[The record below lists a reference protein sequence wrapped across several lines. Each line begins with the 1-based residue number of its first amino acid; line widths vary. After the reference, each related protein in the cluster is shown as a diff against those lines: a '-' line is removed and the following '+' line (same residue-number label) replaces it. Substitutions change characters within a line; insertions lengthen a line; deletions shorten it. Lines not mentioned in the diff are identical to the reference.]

1 MIQYTYQHFEED
13 MVDILGLSNN
23 FKAQM
28 VFAPSR
34 GGLIPAVRLSHL
46 KNIPLGLIESSR
58 MDFVKASKILSTI
71 PDEVTKIVI
80 VDEILDSGATIIDIL
95 KAFDGLN
102 RNLKVLVLPLVSLT
116 TDLKIEDL
124 KNITYEII
132 HIKNKHLKNIEKGTW
147 VNFWWESPN
156 NCGDCV
162 NSEECNKN
170 VLYAHCNIKDKS
182 FPLNYDCPLFK
193 QE

>member
-13 MVDILGLSNN
+13 MVDILGLSNI
-23 FKAQM
+23 FGAQM

-58 MDFVKASKILSTI
+58 IDFVKSTKILSTI
-71 PDEVTKIVI
+71 PEEVSRIVI
-80 VDEILDSGATIIDIL
+80 IDEILDSGETIIDIL

-102 RNLKVLVLPLVSLT
+102 RNLTILVLPLVSLT
-116 TDLKIEDL
+116 TNLKIDLKY
-124 KNITYEII
+124 ITYGII
-132 HIKNKHLKNIEKGTW
+132 HIKNKNLKNIEKGTW

-156 NCGDCV
+156 NCRDCV

-170 VLYAHCNIKDKS
+170 ILYVHCYIKDKS
-182 FPLNYDCPLFK
+182 FPPNYDCPLFK